1 MNKTRKHKTRK
12 HKTRKYTRRK
22 YTTRKYTTRKNIK
35 TGGRDQP
42 TLKDRFS
49 GFLSNFTP
57 VKSTKYY
64 DRTIKKITNK
74 EYDITKHMSNKYKDI
89 TLQDIC
95 KDVDNCKCVSINKRI
110 NNIIQSL
117 NTKVSCDECNE
128 KCKKIQKVLL
138 NYKRL
143 LNQDLLSLP
152 ITRIGIRRSR
162 FPAYYKGYMTPSR
175 KELLISNNLDIF
187 KQDTINYLK
196 EITGINNIKSLNYR
210 DVFNVLGLDFKD
222 ISNRIYFIYDND
234 GNTICTNKYV
244 TTDEHIDKSC
254 NLIVKKINNLNK
266 SINST
271 KKFILYKDRGNTILL
286 LVNKDIFTTK
296 YRPDI
301 IDINI
306 KPYSENEDLEEYEED
321 EDENENENEDDYDY
335 DYDYEY
341 EDEEDK
347 E

>member
-1 MNKTRKHKTRK
+1 MNKTLKHKTLKHKTRKHKTRK
-12 HKTRKYTRRK
+12 HKTRKHK
-22 YTTRKYTTRKNIK
+22 TRKNIK
-35 TGGRDQP
+35 TGGRYQP

-49 GFLSNFTP
+49 GFLSNVTP
-57 VKSTKYY
+57 VKSSKYY
-64 DRTIKKITNK
+64 DRTMKKITNK

-89 TLQDIC
+89 TLEDNC
-95 KDVDNCKCVSINKRI
+95 KDVNNCECVSINKRI
-110 NNIIQSL
+110 NNIIQSI
-117 NTKVSCDECNE
+117 NTKVPCDECNE
-128 KCKKIQKVLL
+128 KCKKIQKVLV

-143 LNQDLLSLP
+143 SNRDLLSLP

-175 KELLISNNLDIF
+175 KELLIYNNLNIF

-210 DVFNVLGLDFKD
+210 DVLNVLGLDFKD
-222 ISNRIYFIYDND
+222 ISNRIYFIHDND

-244 TTDEHIDKSC
+244 ISDEYIDKSC
-254 NLIVKKINNLNK
+254 NLIVKKINDLNK

-271 KKFILYKDRGNTILL
+271 KKFILYKDRGNTTILL

-321 EDENENENEDDYDY
+321 ENDYDY